1 MYLNPISRAGSGV
14 EAPGVGKHASAR
26 LPVRRYSVARTVVPA
41 TGPGRIGA
49 WVEPEE
55 LNRSP
60 KRVALPDV
68 GMVVFESRHAPGFF
82 GELTDPYAKF
92 HLLIAGR
99 ARWESD
105 GRIYSVGNDMLF
117 HIADQVPH
125 RQRDLPGQPVTL
137 YTIHYRPELLRPE
150 LTRELSTTGM
160 LPLDLHGAGVD
171 QARQIRSLFQEMLF
185 EQEARRFGWQAA
197 LIARLT
203 DLAVLTIRWSR
214 GREFNVDRS
223 DESAARVANYA
234 ARLKTE
240 FYASLSLDDAARSVG
255 LGRRRF
261 TELFRQVVGES
272 WRRYVH
278 RLRMEYAAK
287 LLVTTDRSVTAIAF
301 ECGFEELSHFHHSF
315 KAAYHCTPLAYRSHS
330 RLKSESS
337 FPC

>member
-1 MYLNPISRAGSGV
+1 MVLNPISRSGSLVDTPVAGKESSG
-14 EAPGVGKHASAR
+14 R
-26 LPVRRYSVARTVVPA
+26 LPFRRHSASRPVVPEFDA
-41 TGPGRIGA
+41 GRLVA
-49 WVEPEE
+49 LVEPEE

-60 KRVALPDV
+60 KRVVMPEL

-92 HLLIAGR
+92 HLLISGR
-99 ARWESD
+99 ARWESE
-105 GRIYSVGNDMLF
+105 GRIFSVGNDMLF

-150 LTRELSTTGM
+150 LTRELSATGM
-160 LPLDLHGAGVD
+160 LPLDLNGAGAD
-171 QARQIRSLFQEMLF
+171 QARQIRSVFQEMLF

-214 GREFNVDRS
+214 GREFNVDRT

-287 LLVTTDRSVTAIAF
+287 LLVTTERSVTAIAF

-315 KAAYHCTPLAYRSHS
+315 KAAYERTPLAYRSHS
-330 RLKSESS
+330 RLKSDL
-337 FPC
+337 